1 MPPSFLRVFLPF
13 YSSGFTWNLA
23 LGMTQLL
30 IPLYASHL
38 GFSGVAIGSLIALPI
53 LVQIIFNLLGGA
65 WTDRLGG
72 MVISQAAFVATIV
85 AGVVFAY
92 SSSFAGLLFANVIL
106 IVARAMYWPSSWS
119 LASQLPGAHNESI
132 GWLNAIT
139 SLGQIAG
146 SVIAGI
152 IIAYWGFQ
160 AGFWTIAAMGL
171 LSFAI
176 GLTFQYKPASPR
188 KRPPPMLATYRML
201 LRQRAIYYGVMCAY
215 VSALPFSLSV
225 SFYPILLVEQGFN
238 SELAGWLVGMRAAGA
253 IASGMLL
260 ARFVRRADGSATP
273 LVSALVVA
281 ASVALVALF
290 HDPLVIAL
298 FLLGVGLGSGIMTI
312 YFQVLVSSISSS
324 EYRGSAMALAGMG
337 WSVSH
342 ITTPLIMGWL
352 KDLFGIQT
360 AFYIFGGFAFLY
372 SFALLP
378 VQRWAGLGRAG
389 HGPAVKT

>member
-119 LASQLPGAHNESI
+119 LASQLPGARNESI

-290 HDPLVIAL
+290 HDPRVIAL

-312 YFQVLVSSISSS
+312 YFQVLVSTISSS

-337 WSVSH
+337 WSISH

-378 VQRWAGLGRAG
+378 VQRWAGLGTARS
-389 HGPAVKT
+389 

>member
-1 MPPSFLRVFLPF
+1 
-13 YSSGFTWNLA
+13 
-23 LGMTQLL
+23 
-30 IPLYASHL
+30 
-38 GFSGVAIGSLIALPI
+38 
-53 LVQIIFNLLGGA
+53 
-65 WTDRLGG
+65 

-152 IIAYWGFQ
+152 IIAYWGFR

-290 HDPLVIAL
+290 HDPRVIAL

-312 YFQVLVSSISSS
+312 YFQVLVSTISSS

-337 WSVSH
+337 WSISH

-378 VQRWAGLGRAG
+378 VQRWAGLGTARS
-389 HGPAVKT
+389 